1 VKAEQVPQEES
12 MLEDKRRACY
22 ALDANGQYVIV
33 PSKGWEVEKI
43 VNAQANAEVMAS
55 IKKAQRDVLE
65 GRASP
70 LAYHMATR
78 QMDVAL
84 LAANAGIW
92 SLRVRRHLKPAIFN
106 QLPQCLLQRYA
117 DALNLNVQ
125 QLRVVPPLSTPPCDN
140 NA

>member
-1 VKAEQVPQEES
+1 

-43 VNAQANAEVMAS
+43 VNAQANIE
-55 IKKAQRDVLE
+55 ITLKINEAQREVLE
-65 GRASP
+65 GRASA

-92 SLRVRRHLKPAIFN
+92 SLRVRRHLKPEIFKR
-106 QLPQCLLQRYA
+106 LPPRVLQRYA
-117 DALNLNVQ
+117 DALNLEVQ
-125 QLRVVPPLSTPPCDN
+125 QLREVPPLPPLPRDSS
-140 NA
+140 A

>member
-1 VKAEQVPQEES
+1 

-22 ALDANGQYVIV
+22 ALDANGQYVVV

-43 VNAQANAEVMAS
+43 VNAQANAEVAAGVR
-55 IKKAQRDVLE
+55 KAQRDVLE

-92 SLRVRRHLKPAIFN
+92 SLRVRRHLKPEIFN
-106 QLPQCLLQRYA
+106 RLPQRLLQRYA
-117 DALNLNVQ
+117 DALNLDVQ
-125 QLRVVPPLSTPPCDN
+125 QLRTVPPLPTPSALSGDTST
-140 NA
+140 

>member
-1 VKAEQVPQEES
+1 VKAEQVPQEAS
-12 MLEDKRRACY
+12 MLEDQRRACY
-22 ALDANGQYVIV
+22 ALDANGRYVIV

-43 VNAQANAEVMAS
+43 VNAQANAEVTAH
-55 IKKAQRDVLE
+55 IKQAQRDVLE

-92 SLRVRRHLKPAIFN
+92 SLRVRRHLKPAVFSK
-106 QLPQCLLQRYA
+106 LPPRVLQRYA
-117 DALNLNVQ
+117 DALNLDAQ
-125 QLRVVPPLSTPPCDN
+125 QLRTVPPLIHDS
-140 NA
+140 AA

>member
-1 VKAEQVPQEES
+1 

-43 VNAQANAEVMAS
+43 VNAQANVEITLKINEARRE
-55 IKKAQRDVLE
+55 VLE
-65 GRASP
+65 GRASA

-92 SLRVRRHLKPAIFN
+92 SLRVRRHLKPEIFKR
-106 QLPQCLLQRYA
+106 LPPRVLQRYA
-117 DALNLNVQ
+117 DALNLEVQ
-125 QLRVVPPLSTPPCDN
+125 QLREVPPLPPLPRDSS
-140 NA
+140 A

>member
-1 VKAEQVPQEES
+1 

-43 VNAQANAEVMAS
+43 VNAQANIEITLKINAARRE
-55 IKKAQRDVLE
+55 VLE
-65 GRASP
+65 GRASA

-92 SLRVRRHLKPAIFN
+92 SLRVRRHLKPEIFKR
-106 QLPQCLLQRYA
+106 LPPRVLQRYA
-117 DALNLNVQ
+117 DALNLEVQ
-125 QLRVVPPLSTPPCDN
+125 QLREVPPLPPLPRDSS
-140 NA
+140 A